1 MYRWLLNKIKLHK
14 RAKIRAYMRGY
25 IHLKKND
32 NLEFIA
38 CVKNTMANSP
48 ISNTDL
54 SELSSD
60 PESICLHQFLVY
72 RLLNN
77 EFNMAL
83 QTALM
88 HPHKEIYYPLPSKWR
103 LILEKEG
110 IKANTFYNRVV
121 WFQFQI
127 KWYLFGVATLLIE
140 CWRMIKPF
148 RLPKGDYVYF
158 ENLTKNNLP
167 PKKGWSSQNN
177 IIEWFLS
184 RPEAKKPLAIRHSAK
199 GVSSFVFKNKNIDF
213 VVTALP
219 PVSGFISSIKFV
231 FWGIQHTARA
241 IFSRN
246 KRLLFRELI
255 FEQQISLIPYE
266 KLARAY
272 YFHNSGHL
280 LRPLWT
286 YSAQERGVGI
296 YFYFY
301 STNIYSFDVKGK
313 TFLQDHQ
320 WQIVSWPNYLV
331 WNETQKRFLEKTTLI
346 KKDIEIVGIIP
357 FNSNNKS
364 LIQENSSNTIIV
376 FDVQPMRTSVYQSLG
391 IGYEYYTS
399 KNGSDFLMHI
409 DQIAKELKLK
419 VIFKRK
425 RNTLNVDKKYL
436 ETVKKL
442 FLTARWVE
450 IDPDVDAHL
459 VCEKFKAIASI
470 SAPFTSTAMI
480 SDSFGIPTIYYDVTE
495 ELNEKSSASNKFKML
510 NNRQDLKDWLT
521 LMKNDR

>member
-1 MYRWLLNKIKLHK
+1 
-14 RAKIRAYMRGY
+14 MRGY
-25 IHLKKND
+25 NFLSKND

-38 CVKNTMANSP
+38 RVKNSMANSP
-48 ISNTDL
+48 ISKTDL
-54 SELSSD
+54 NALFSN

-72 RLLNN
+72 RLLNT
-77 EFNMAL
+77 EFNKAL
-83 QTALM
+83 QSALV
-88 HPHKEIYYPLPSKWR
+88 HPKKEIFYPLPHNWR
-103 LILEKEG
+103 LILSEEG
-110 IKANTFYNRVV
+110 IKSNTTYNSFL
-121 WFQFQI
+121 WHLFQF

-140 CWRMIKPF
+140 CWRMIKPL

-177 IIEWFLS
+177 IIEWFLA
-184 RPEAKKPLAIRHSAK
+184 RPEAKKIISIRHSAK
-199 GVSSFVFKNKNIDF
+199 GVSSFVFKNKNIDC
-213 VVTALP
+213 VATALP

-231 FWGIQHTARA
+231 FWGIQYSARA
-241 IFSRN
+241 IFSRK

-266 KLARAY
+266 KLAKAY

-301 STNIYSFDVKGK
+301 STNIYSLDIKGK

-320 WQIVSWPNYLV
+320 WQIVSWPNYLA
-331 WNETQKRFLEKTTLI
+331 WNETQKRFLEKTTLT

-357 FNSNNKS
+357 FSSNNKS

-399 KNGSDFLMHI
+399 KNGSDFLIHI

-425 RNTLNVDKKYL
+425 RKAPNVDKKYL

-442 FLTARWVE
+442 FLTGRWVE
-450 IDPDVDAHL
+450 INPDTDAHS
-459 VCEKFKAIASI
+459 VCGKFKAIASI
-470 SAPFTSTAMI
+470 STPFTSTAI
-480 SDSFGIPTIYYDVTE
+480 ASSFFKIPTVYYDVTA
-495 ELNEKSSASNKFKML
+495 ELKEKNSGYNKIKMITTKQELKEWL
-510 NNRQDLKDWLT
+510 NIL
-521 LMKNDR
+521 KNDR

>member
-1 MYRWLLNKIKLHK
+1 
-14 RAKIRAYMRGY
+14 
-25 IHLKKND
+25 
-32 NLEFIA
+32 
-38 CVKNTMANSP
+38 
-48 ISNTDL
+48 
-54 SELSSD
+54 
-60 PESICLHQFLVY
+60 
-72 RLLNN
+72 
-77 EFNMAL
+77 
-83 QTALM
+83 
-88 HPHKEIYYPLPSKWR
+88 
-103 LILEKEG
+103 
-110 IKANTFYNRVV
+110 
-121 WFQFQI
+121 
-127 KWYLFGVATLLIE
+127 
-140 CWRMIKPF
+140 
-148 RLPKGDYVYF
+148 
-158 ENLTKNNLP
+158 
-167 PKKGWSSQNN
+167 
-177 IIEWFLS
+177 
-184 RPEAKKPLAIRHSAK
+184 
-199 GVSSFVFKNKNIDF
+199 
-213 VVTALP
+213 
-219 PVSGFISSIKFV
+219 
-231 FWGIQHTARA
+231 
-241 IFSRN
+241 
-246 KRLLFRELI
+246 
-255 FEQQISLIPYE
+255 
-266 KLARAY
+266 
-272 YFHNSGHL
+272 HL

>member
-1 MYRWLLNKIKLHK
+1 MYFWLQNKIKQYK
-14 RAKIRAYMRGY
+14 RTKIRAYMRGY
-25 IHLKKND
+25 NYLKKND
-32 NLEFIA
+32 KLDFIA
-38 CVKNTMANSP
+38 CVKNTMADSP
-48 ISNTDL
+48 ISSNDL
-54 SELSSD
+54 SELVAE

-72 RLLNN
+72 RLLNSQ
-77 EFNMAL
+77 FNMAL

-88 HPHKEIYYPLPSKWR
+88 HPQKEIYYPLPSKWR
-103 LILEKEG
+103 FILEKKG

-127 KWYLFGVATLLIE
+127 KWYFFGVATLLIE

-177 IIEWFLS
+177 IIEWFLA
-184 RPEAKKPLAIRHSAK
+184 RPEAKKINSIRHSAK
-199 GVSSFVFKNKNIDF
+199 GVSSFVFKNKNIDC
-213 VVTALP
+213 VATALP

-231 FWGIQHTARA
+231 FWGIQHSARA
-241 IFSRN
+241 IFSRK

-255 FEQQISLIPYE
+255 FEQQIRLIPYE
-266 KLARAY
+266 KLAKAY

-301 STNIYSFDVKGK
+301 STNIYSFDIKGK
-313 TFLQDHQ
+313 PFLQDHQ

-331 WNETQKRFLEKTTLI
+331 WNETQKRFLEKTTLT
-346 KKDIEIVGIIP
+346 KKDIEIVGMIP
-357 FNSNNKS
+357 FSSNNKS
-364 LIQENSSNTIIV
+364 LIQENPSNTIIV

-425 RNTLNVDKKYL
+425 RRAPNVDKKYI

-442 FLTARWVE
+442 FLTGRWVE
-450 IDPDVDAHL
+450 INPDVDAHS
-459 VCEKFKAIASI
+459 VCKKFKAIASI
-470 SAPFTSTAMI
+470 STPFTSTAI
-480 SDSFGIPTIYYDVTE
+480 ASSFFKIPTVYYDVTA
-495 ELNEKSSASNKFKML
+495 ELKEKNSGYNKIKMIT
-510 NNRQDLKDWLT
+510 NKQELKEWLYI
-521 LMKNDR
+521 LKNDR